1 MARCPRC
8 RTPLG
13 LMTSFALANFR
24 QPFGLHAPNPRIEFE
39 CYGCGTILTYRYE
52 TAGLCW
58 VLAIVG
64 LLVAAVSWSQLG
76 TWGTWLV
83 VVGLLIYWL
92 VLASLFSFY
101 TPPLVANPP
110 RENHF

>member
-1 MARCPRC
+1 
-8 RTPLG
+8 
-13 LMTSFALANFR
+13 MTSFALANFR

-64 LLVAAVSWSQLG
+64 LLVAAASWSQLG
-76 TWGTWLV
+76 TLGTWLV
-83 VVGLLIYWL
+83 VGGLLIYWL
-92 VLASLFSFY
+92 VLASLFSHY
-101 TPPLVANPP
+101 ARPIVANPP
-110 RENHF
+110 LESRF

>member
-8 RTPLG
+8 RMPLG

-24 QPFGLHAPNPRIEFE
+24 QPLGLHAPTPRIEFE
-39 CYGCGTILTYRYE
+39 CHGCGTTLTYRYG

-64 LLVAAVSWSQLG
+64 LLVATASWSQLD
-76 TWGTWLV
+76 TLGTWLV
-83 VVGLLIYWL
+83 AFGLLIFWL
-92 VLASLFSFY
+92 VLASLFSLY
-101 TPPLVANPP
+101 AHPIVATSP
-110 RENHF
+110 RENRF